1 MWMSS
6 SFATAPVSVLWPL
19 VSFSSSV
26 CILPGL
32 AAVLVGLVT
41 GLMWR
46 TGMKFSPDV
55 SRFSRTDGL
64 SSASVSVFEDN
75 FDFKSNSIWKTA
87 ENRLAIKN

>member
-1 MWMSS
+1 MSS
-6 SFATAPVSVLWPL
+6 FFAFDPVSVLWTCS
-19 VSFSSSV
+19 SFSSSL

-64 SSASVSVFEDN
+64 SSASVSVLEDN
-75 FDFKSNSIWKTA
+75 FDFKSNSICKTT
-87 ENRLAIKN
+87 ENR